1 MLNKY
6 GGLEENASLE
16 TYNTYGI
23 KTQTKYLVKPYDLES
38 LKELLLYLDDNKIPY
53 YILGKGSN
61 VILPDNSFSGF
72 IISLENLNDISIND
86 NEVTA
91 SSGVL
96 LGLLIKKAINNNL
109 EGLEYLYGIPGTLGG
124 ALFGNAGAYNHTIYD
139 YLESINVLRNNELI
153 TLKKEDIKIAYRYT
167 EFKDN
172 NDIIISATFKL
183 NKNYNVDIQDIIKE
197 ISDKRKNNLPLEFKN
212 AGSVFKNP
220 ENDYAGRL
228 IESVGLKGFRV
239 NDAQISLKHANFI
252 VNLGNMKGSD
262 IRELINIVKEK
273 VYNEYKI
280 KLELEQIIIDW
291 D

>member
-1 MLNKY
+1 MPDFSFTI
-6 GGLEENASLE
+6 LENYSLE
-16 TYNTYGI
+16 NYNTYGI
-23 KTQTKYLVKPYDLES
+23 KTYTKYLAKPNNVND
-38 LKELLLYLDDNKIPY
+38 LKELLKYIKDTNTKY